1 MISDAPDILGEP
13 TYVEKADGIQMELVC
28 IVHASPA
35 ATVSWYRNDQ
45 PIRAQQV
52 WATDAL
58 FSIITSLLLLSSN
71 LFSLYSCDTPHCGV
85 KPSL

>member
-52 WATDAL
+52 WPLTHFFDDYVT
-58 FSIITSLLLLSSN
+58 F
-71 LFSLYSCDTPHCGV
+71 
-85 KPSL
+85 